1 MIDSAQKR
9 GELIRHLED
18 ALALADEIQDGQTGF
33 LIERTLDEARSR
45 QLDRSGELP
54 LVSTVAGDVA
64 ALAASVPIAE
74 RFCITRTSKGWSVTD
89 LSPQPSSPRSLSGLR
104 QPPSE

>member
-1 MIDSAQKR
+1 MY
-9 GELIRHLED
+9 

-64 ALAASVPIAE
+64 ALAASVPHRRKILYHENIE
-74 RFCITRTSKGWSVTD
+74 RMVGN
-89 LSPQPSSPRSLSGLR
+89 
-104 QPPSE
+104 